1 MRGRKKK
8 SKSKRKR
15 KSNSNSKMNSNSKS
29 RCVRERGLGV
39 RNRVAVE
46 RGIMERFN
54 CREVALHHAMA
65 SLYRGRCINLWR
77 AGQQEC

>member
-1 MRGRKKK
+1 MRGKKIK
-8 SKSKRKR
+8 SKSIS
-15 KSNSNSKMNSNSKS
+15 KSNSKRNSKMNSNSKS
-29 RCVRERGLGV
+29 RCVRERGLRV

-46 RGIMERFN
+46 RGIMKRFN

-65 SLYRGRCINLWR
+65 TLYRGRCIELWR